1 MWKSSKKAV
10 DKGVDIH
17 VQRGACV
24 LYNSYSTVI
33 HRVFHIVINNLFYI
47 AEAARAL
54 LAFTKKFVTK
64 RNFSLFPFHYSLKF
78 VPLYSI

>member
-1 MWKSSKKAV
+1 VWKSFKKAV

-33 HRVFHIVINNLFYI
+33 HRVFHIVINNILRF
-47 AEAARAL
+47 E
-54 LAFTKKFVTK
+54 V
-64 RNFSLFPFHYSLKF
+64 
-78 VPLYSI
+78 